1 MKSLITGK
9 CLSLTSSLCS
19 RLQQPTPILQFHISW
34 LTSLRFSKLYCNPF
48 IPNTF
53 LFLLSCVCVFMPL
66 VCGGGKFSDCFLITA
81 YWWVGYICSGSY
93 GFTSS
98 LNWPK
103 TFSAFWHLLNIV
115 SKKWSGFR
123 IENGSMVG
131 LLVCEFFWAYKL
143 ILIFLHCKHLS
154 LHFYLFLEAMEASV
168 LFAISGRSRLGR
180 HFLYVNS
187 IYLFSPK
194 VGETAALNALN
205 SLGVHSDC
213 SDKNQHHLLSLLLVI
228 WMRMAPRGSH
238 LWMLS
243 SESGV
248 LWEGLGV
255 WLVEENLI
263 GGSVSLEVSF
273 KVSEA
278 QARLSCLSWPAGQ
291 DVALS
296 HCSGAMTI
304 RD

>member
-48 IPNTF
+48 ISNTF
-53 LFLLSCVCVFMPL
+53 LSLLSCVCVCVFMPL
-66 VCGGGKFSDCFLITA
+66 VCGGGKSSDCFLITA

-143 ILIFLHCKHLS
+143 ILIFFCI
-154 LHFYLFLEAMEASV
+154 AN
-168 LFAISGRSRLGR
+168 ISPCIST
-180 HFLYVNS
+180 YS
-187 IYLFSPK
+187 
-194 VGETAALNALN
+194 
-205 SLGVHSDC
+205 
-213 SDKNQHHLLSLLLVI
+213 
-228 WMRMAPRGSH
+228 
-238 LWMLS
+238 
-243 SESGV
+243 
-248 LWEGLGV
+248 
-255 WLVEENLI
+255 
-263 GGSVSLEVSF
+263 
-273 KVSEA
+273 
-278 QARLSCLSWPAGQ
+278 
-291 DVALS
+291 
-296 HCSGAMTI
+296 
-304 RD
+304 